1 MISTTDYPVPE
12 TTTPGSEELYAEY
25 ISAPASSMSPAAI
38 AEHLQQ
44 NKITFEIP
52 SAHDLRHIDALNSFN
67 SLLQRIGNVPVA
79 YDPAPPSGWSPDGSI
94 STEQLSKSVVLDL
107 ADLRDRSEEGQD
119 AGWWGQVFGEADMHV
134 IINYLWIGVVTSLV
148 VLSLVFILFSCYFY
162 RKFRTWKKCNKDIR
176 AQIHAASDSSYSTH
190 LVNCDAS
197 RLLLHQQQQQIQQQ
211 HPRNNEAAFYQIES
225 PPCYTIATGLPSY
238 DEALHHQPRHFA
250 YGMKFVYPT
259 LAAVHHHHHHPF
271 PRPAAAACVT
281 NWEKDEMQHQ
291 QQNQQ
296 PHQELNKLQ
305 KCKLSAPEE
314 DKAPSC
320 DLAAATPAICINMPN
335 GRGDE
340 DAALG
345 AEEDVATRM
354 PPPTTQSLQPA
365 AAADDDCAS
374 LVVVVAA

>member
-1 MISTTDYPVPE
+1 MISTTDYPTVVE
-12 TTTPGSEELYAEY
+12 TTTPAEELYAEF
-25 ISAPASSMSPAAI
+25 IAAPASSMSPAAI

-44 NKITFEIP
+44 NQITFEIP

-67 SLLQRIGNVPVA
+67 ALLQRIGNAAVN

-107 ADLRDRSEEGQD
+107 ADLRDRSED
-119 AGWWGQVFGEADMHV
+119 AAEATWFSEIFGEADMHV

-176 AQIHAASDSSYSTH
+176 AQIHATSDSYSSH
-190 LVNCDAS
+190 LVSCDAS
-197 RLLLHQQQQQIQQQ
+197 RLLLHQQHPHHHHHHHQGQQ
-211 HPRNNEAAFYQIES
+211 RSGEAGFYQIES

-250 YGMKFVYPT
+250 YGMKFVYPS
-259 LAAVHHHHHHPF
+259 LAAVHHHHHQQS
-271 PRPAAAACVT
+271 ACIS
-281 NWEKDEMQHQ
+281 NWEKDELQRR
-291 QQNQQ
+291 
-296 PHQELNKLQ
+296 Q
-305 KCKLSAPEE
+305 KCKLSAPVEE
-314 DKAPSC
+314 DKAESSASASASSSPLPLPLPSC
-320 DLAAATPAICINMPN
+320 HLAAAMPAICINIPAD
-335 GRGDE
+335 GQQQ
-340 DAALG
+340 
-345 AEEDVATRM
+345 EEQEATVVEK
-354 PPPTTQSLQPA
+354 PEQEQSLQPA

>member
-1 MISTTDYPVPE
+1 
-12 TTTPGSEELYAEY
+12 
-25 ISAPASSMSPAAI
+25 MS
-38 AEHLQQ
+38 
-44 NKITFEIP
+44 
-52 SAHDLRHIDALNSFN
+52 
-67 SLLQRIGNVPVA
+67 LQRTNNKLPTKQTQLTLF
-79 YDPAPPSGWSPDGSI
+79 PFCFPD
-94 STEQLSKSVVLDL
+94 
-107 ADLRDRSEEGQD
+107 
-119 AGWWGQVFGEADMHV
+119 
-134 IINYLWIGVVTSLV
+134 
-148 VLSLVFILFSCYFY
+148 
-162 RKFRTWKKCNKDIR
+162 KDIR

-197 RLLLHQQQQQIQQQ
+197 RLLLHQQQQIQQQ
-211 HPRNNEAAFYQIES
+211 HQRNNEAAFYQIES

-281 NWEKDEMQHQ
+281 NWEKDEMHQ
-291 QQNQQ
+291 QQQQ
-296 PHQELNKLQ
+296 QQHQELNKLQ

-314 DKAPSC
+314 DKGPSC

-340 DAALG
+340 VDVDGDGDANADAA
-345 AEEDVATRM
+345 RM
-354 PPPTTQSLQPA
+354 ASPPTQSLQPA